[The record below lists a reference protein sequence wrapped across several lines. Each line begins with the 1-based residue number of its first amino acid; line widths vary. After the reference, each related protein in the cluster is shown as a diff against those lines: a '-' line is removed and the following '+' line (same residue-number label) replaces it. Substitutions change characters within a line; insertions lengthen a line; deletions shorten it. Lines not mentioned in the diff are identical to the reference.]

1 MTDLLLRPACMRH
14 RAGLLGLVDPA
25 ERAPATDAALTH
37 LGRCVRCE
45 ADLTELALTIH
56 ALRRA
61 GAAAAVAEPGDG
73 AWTRL
78 MARIERS
85 RGRAREAAWRW
96 RLTLGGLVTGTLL
109 VAVLVGPLAIQV
121 RLGSA
126 GVAEPTGYSAGEQ
139 TRIAEGIESS
149 FQITSRS
156 GTLPPDRSRS
166 SASSDAWRNH
176 PDGIRPLRKE
186 VEAPRLNGAPPEAS

>member
-1 MTDLLLRPACMRH
+1 MMDLLLRPACMRH
-14 RAGLLGLVDPA
+14 RAALLGLVDPV
-25 ERAPATDAALTH
+25 ERMPAADAALTH
-37 LGRCVRCE
+37 LERCVRCE
-45 ADLTELALTIH
+45 ADLTDLALTVH

-61 GAAAAVAEPGDG
+61 GAAAAAAEPPPG

-78 MARIERS
+78 RARIELS
-85 RGRAREAAWRW
+85 RRRGREAAWRW

-139 TRIAEGIESS
+139 ARIAEGIESS

-156 GTLPPDRSRS
+156 GTLPPDRSTS
-166 SASSDAWRNH
+166 SASSDAWRIY

-186 VEAPRLNGAPPEAS
+186 VHAPRLDGAPPEAS